1 MNVNRSRL
9 VTGMSPNDGCR
20 RATSQSSS
28 QIGCCY
34 DEGVDES
41 IVDEELLQEW
51 DRLARR
57 EDEFERGLEEVED
70 RVFDVGS
77 F

>member
-1 MNVNRSRL
+1 
-9 VTGMSPNDGCR
+9 MSPNDGCR